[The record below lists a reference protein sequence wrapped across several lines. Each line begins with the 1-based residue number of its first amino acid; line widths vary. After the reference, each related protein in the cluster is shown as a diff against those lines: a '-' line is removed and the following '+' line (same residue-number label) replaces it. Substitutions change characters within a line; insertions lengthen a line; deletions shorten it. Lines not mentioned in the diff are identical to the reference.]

1 VRSVA
6 VVAVWALGSLA
17 ACGRSKPPAD
27 AAQQTADVAAP
38 AARFPAGI
46 TEVRFGLVA
55 RARDAGGGQTCG
67 IPQPL
72 PEPPTFP
79 AGTRELAFTARLDP
93 EVVRQADASIAGPGV
108 PEVRGINCN
117 AYAVS
122 AGQPVQTQMGSSFVR
137 SDGSPW
143 PAGEYT
149 LSIRVNGANTTI
161 PFHVE

>member
-1 VRSVA
+1 MRTVEVMA
-6 VVAVWALGSLA
+6 ALTLGTLA
-17 ACGRSKPPAD
+17 ACGRSKPPAESAQQVAAVAEP
-27 AAQQTADVAAP
+27 AAQL
-38 AARFPAGI
+38 PAGI
-46 TEVRFGLVA
+46 TEVRFGPVA
-55 RARDAGGGQTCG
+55 RGRDAGGGQTCG

-72 PEPPTFP
+72 PEPPMFP

-122 AGQPVQTQMGSSFVR
+122 AGRPVQTQMGSSFVR

-161 PFHVE
+161 PFRVE